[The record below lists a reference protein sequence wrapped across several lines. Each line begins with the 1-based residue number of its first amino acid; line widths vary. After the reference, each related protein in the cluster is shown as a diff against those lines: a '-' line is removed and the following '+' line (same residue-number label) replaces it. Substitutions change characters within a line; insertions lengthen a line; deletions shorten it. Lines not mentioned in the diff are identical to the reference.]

1 MLWFWLGRLQCVLC
15 LPVHYKLQYFPL
27 SFAAIPKFGFI
38 FASVHHFSVV
48 YFSKSTFP
56 VLKFLISQSNA
67 VFTVGSIT
75 SRWSGK
81 EPALLP
87 ELSSRGG

>member
-56 VLKFLISQSNA
+56 VLKFLISQSKA
-67 VFTVGSIT
+67 VFTVLGPFLEN
-75 SRWSGK
+75 SGNVSG
-81 EPALLP
+81 LQSLICI
-87 ELSSRGG
+87 